1 MRSMRRVLW
10 AMAVMVGVSPVAV
23 PVAPPAAAALTERA
37 ADGGRIFAGAAPEA
51 GENIP
56 TYDVVLRL
64 RPDGVVRV
72 RETITYDFQG
82 RKEHGIVRR
91 VPYRIDN
98 RLYDIR
104 NVRTSSS
111 TGAPARAE
119 ASRLLHEVRI
129 KVGGRR
135 RVVSGRQAYVIE
147 YDVKGAMTPL
157 PGRVEFHWDAIG
169 GEWDVPIG
177 EVSVRVEL
185 PGPVPLRV
193 ACRAGTPRHGGYTRC
208 GGRREDGP
216 AAVDFTQRGLRPR
229 ESVLIRAVLPRS
241 AVQAPPP
248 RYARPHFDA
257 SWPGLL
263 LLLAGG
269 VAALAFVSAGRT
281 GRLTMRPSALWTG
294 VLLVCAG
301 AVAIGGDALDDVL
314 QDGLWAASIG
324 DPALGGLGALSAGT
338 ALLITIRRRR
348 AVERET
354 REDQQA

>member
-10 AMAVMVGVSPVAV
+10 AMAVVAGVSSVAAPSALPASAAV
-23 PVAPPAAAALTERA
+23 PERAAAQVRA
-37 ADGGRIFAGAAPEA
+37 ADGATVGP

-56 TYDVVLRL
+56 TYDVVLRI

-72 RETITYDFQG
+72 RETITYDFHG

-91 VPYRIDN
+91 VPYRIDD

-119 ASRLLHEVRI
+119 ASRVLHEVRI

-135 RVVSGRQAYVIE
+135 RVVTGRQAYVIE
-147 YDVKGAMTPL
+147 YDVRGAMTPL
-157 PGRVEFHWDAIG
+157 PGRVEFRWDAVG
-169 GEWDVPIG
+169 GDWDVPIG

-185 PGPVPLRV
+185 PGPVPLKV
-193 ACRAGTPRHGGYTRC
+193 DCRAGTPRHGGYTRC

-216 AAVDFTQRGLRPR
+216 SAIDFTQRGLRPH
-229 ESVLIRAVLPRS
+229 ESVLIRAVLPEGV
-241 AVQAPPP
+241 VQAPPP

-263 LLLAGG
+263 LLAAGAAAA
-269 VAALAFVSAGRT
+269 VAVVSAERAGRV
-281 GRLTMRPSALWTG
+281 LRPPPEWAG
-294 VLLVCAG
+294 VLLTVVG
-301 AVAIGGDALDDVL
+301 AVAVGVDAADEVL
-314 QDGLWAASIG
+314 RDGLWAVSVG
-324 DPALGGLGALSAGT
+324 DPALAGLGALTAGT
-338 ALLITIRRRR
+338 VLLITIRRRR

-354 REDQQA
+354 SGDQRA